1 MMVLMNGGIG
11 LLRRSAECSCFPD
24 YDLGIQKPF
33 QHLRKRAAMGVG
45 AWYCF
50 HSQRLADQESSQWQ
64 YLRYSYQDLEI
75 RMIDD
80 HDENGNESFSA

>member
-1 MMVLMNGGIG
+1 MLLFSG
-11 LLRRSAECSCFPD
+11 LRPRDPD
-24 YDLGIQKPF
+24 TSF
-33 QHLRKRAAMGVG
+33 QRLRKRAAMGAG

-75 RMIDD
+75 RTIDD
-80 HDENGNESFSA
+80 NDENGNGSCSA